1 MVASAIS
8 STTAATTQITQASIL
23 QHTLVRNTVPCPC
36 SSSRS
41 RRPRRSAR
49 CSTRRAPRAVCAVDT
64 EFVWERTYAP
74 ALCLVQLATAERLA
88 VIDPL
93 EGAPLEPVAEL
104 MADPAV
110 EKVMHAPSGDLAAFV
125 LHHDVRP
132 RNIFDTQLAAG
143 FVGFGGSPS
152 LERLLDQAVGVR
164 LRHDEGF
171 TDWQRRP
178 LTPVQI
184 EYAADDVRHL
194 LAAAAALR
202 QRLAEQG
209 RQAWV
214 DEEMEQ
220 RYGAQATLVQDPD
233 QAWRRVSG
241 RGRLRGEQLSA
252 LAAVAAWREREAR
265 RRDLPASWLI
275 KDATLIELARRR
287 PGTAREAESI
297 RGLQLR
303 KGAQLDGLL
312 AAVAAAGPM
321 PPGADRGRAAERG
334 AAAGAGRAAAG
345 ERGAAGPLRRGA
357 GRVGAGRDPGRARV
371 ADRRPGDGRR
381 RRPPAPAG
389 LAARAGGRVAAAA
402 AARRGRA
409 ARAPAR
415 AARRRAADVSRYPF
429 APWVDASVTAP
440 LVSVLAAVLV
450 VAGLGKLRAPAAA
463 ADAMRAAGLP
473 SGAVGRGSW
482 VRPRLGIGALALVA
496 PSRASLGALAASTR
510 SWDGSR
516 RGSCAGPSRSPRAG
530 ASAPMRLRR
539 ALACRL

>member
-1 MVASAIS
+1 MQLEQI
-8 STTAATTQITQASIL
+8 TTAAALGPLLDQA
-23 QHTLVRNTVPCPC
+23 
-36 SSSRS
+36 
-41 RRPRRSAR
+41 
-49 CSTRRAPRAVCAVDT
+49 RADGICAVDT

-74 ALCLVQLATAERLA
+74 ALCLVQLATRQRLA

-104 MADPAV
+104 MADAAV

-132 RNIFDTQLAAG
+132 RTIFDTQVAAG

-194 LAAAAALR
+194 LAAVAALR
-202 QRLAEQG
+202 QRLGEQG

-220 RYGAQATLVQDPD
+220 RYGAAATLVQDPD

-241 RGRLRGEQLSA
+241 RGRLRGEQVSA

-275 KDATLIELARRR
+275 KDATLIEVARRR

-297 RGLQLR
+297 RGLQIR

-312 AAVAAAGPM
+312 AAVAGAEPM
-321 PPGADRGRAAERG
+321 PLGASE
-334 AAAGAGRAAAG
+334 G
-345 ERGAAGPLRRGA
+345 ELPSEVRRRVRVVLPLASAVLQARCGE
-357 GRVGAGRDPGRARV
+357 ARV
-371 ADRRPGDGRR
+371 ASELVATRADLESLIAGQAMDTDGAHPLLQGWRRELAGDSLLRLLHGEV
-381 RRPPAPAG
+381 A
-389 LAARAGGRVAAAA
+389 LRVLP
-402 AARRGRA
+402 
-409 ARAPAR
+409 RAPH
-415 AARRRAADVSRYPF
+415 
-429 APWVDASVTAP
+429 
-440 LVSVLAAVLV
+440 
-450 VAGLGKLRAPAAA
+450 VAEQPG
-463 ADAMRAAGLP
+463 
-473 SGAVGRGSW
+473 
-482 VRPRLGIGALALVA
+482 
-496 PSRASLGALAASTR
+496 
-510 SWDGSR
+510 
-516 RGSCAGPSRSPRAG
+516 
-530 ASAPMRLRR
+530 
-539 ALACRL
+539 

>member
-1 MVASAIS
+1 MQLEQI
-8 STTAATTQITQASIL
+8 TTAAALGSLLDQA
-23 QHTLVRNTVPCPC
+23 
-36 SSSRS
+36 
-41 RRPRRSAR
+41 
-49 CSTRRAPRAVCAVDT
+49 RADGICAVDT

-74 ALCLVQLATAERLA
+74 ALCLVQLATRERLA

-104 MADPAV
+104 MADAAC

-125 LHHDVRP
+125 LHSDVRP
-132 RNIFDTQLAAG
+132 RNVFDTQVAAG

-202 QRLAEQG
+202 KRLGEQG

-220 RYGAQATLVQDPD
+220 RYGAEATLVQDPD

-241 RGRLRGEQLSA
+241 RGRLRGEQVA
-252 LAAVAAWREREAR
+252 TLAAVAAWREREAR

-275 KDATLIELARRR
+275 KDATLIEVARRR

-297 RGLQLR
+297 RGLQIR

-312 AAVAAAGPM
+312 AAVAAAEPM
-321 PPGADRGRAAERG
+321 PTGTVE
-334 AAAGAGRAAAG
+334 G
-345 ERGAAGPLRRGA
+345 ELPSEVRRRVRVVLPLASAVLQARCGE
-357 GRVGAGRDPGRARV
+357 ARV
-371 ADRRPGDGRR
+371 ASELVATRSELESLIAGQAMDANGAHPLLQGWRRELAGDSLLRLLHGEVT
-381 RRPPAPAG
+381 
-389 LAARAGGRVAAAA
+389 LRVLP
-402 AARRGRA
+402 
-409 ARAPAR
+409 RAPH
-415 AARRRAADVSRYPF
+415 
-429 APWVDASVTAP
+429 
-440 LVSVLAAVLV
+440 
-450 VAGLGKLRAPAAA
+450 VAEQ
-463 ADAMRAAGLP
+463 
-473 SGAVGRGSW
+473 
-482 VRPRLGIGALALVA
+482 PR
-496 PSRASLGALAASTR
+496 
-510 SWDGSR
+510 
-516 RGSCAGPSRSPRAG
+516 
-530 ASAPMRLRR
+530 
-539 ALACRL
+539 

>member
-1 MVASAIS
+1 MQLEQI
-8 STTAATTQITQASIL
+8 TTAAALGPLLDQA
-23 QHTLVRNTVPCPC
+23 
-36 SSSRS
+36 
-41 RRPRRSAR
+41 
-49 CSTRRAPRAVCAVDT
+49 RADGICAVDT

-74 ALCLVQLATAERLA
+74 ALCLVQLATKERLA

-93 EGAPLEPVAEL
+93 EGAPLGPVAEL
-104 MADPAV
+104 MADATV

-132 RNIFDTQLAAG
+132 RNIFDTQVAAG

-194 LAAAAALR
+194 LAAVTALR
-202 QRLAEQG
+202 QRLGEQG

-233 QAWRRVSG
+233 EAWRRVSG

-275 KDATLIELARRR
+275 KDATLIEVARRR
-287 PGTAREAESI
+287 PSTAREAESI
-297 RGLQLR
+297 RGLQIR

-321 PPGADRGRAAERG
+321 PQGASD
-334 AAAGAGRAAAG
+334 G
-345 ERGAAGPLRRGA
+345 ELPSEVRRRVRVVLPLASAVLQARCGE
-357 GRVGAGRDPGRARV
+357 ARV
-371 ADRRPGDGRR
+371 A
-381 RRPPAPAG
+381 
-389 LAARAGGRVAAAA
+389 
-402 AARRGRA
+402 
-409 ARAPAR
+409 
-415 AARRRAADVSRYPF
+415 SE
-429 APWVDASVTAP
+429 
-440 LVSVLAAVLV
+440 
-450 VAGLGKLRAPAAA
+450 
-463 ADAMRAAGLP
+463 
-473 SGAVGRGSW
+473 
-482 VRPRLGIGALALVA
+482 LVA
-496 PSRASLGALAASTR
+496 TRAELESLIAGQAMDADGAHPLLQGWRRELAGESLLR
-510 SWDGSR
+510 LL
-516 RGSCAGPSRSPRAG
+516 RGEVALRVLPQ
-530 ASAPMRLRR
+530 APHV
-539 ALACRL
+539 AEQPA